1 MKRQFARR
9 FSFAY
14 INLLLLLLFLLVK
27 VISEFLLLLLL
38 AVLLLRE
45 CSVKVE
51 TNITAIS

>member
-14 INLLLLLLFLLVK
+14 INLLLLLFLLVK
-27 VISEFLLLLLL
+27 VISEFLLLLL

>member
-27 VISEFLLLLLL
+27 VISEFLLLLL

-45 CSVKVE
+45 CSVKIE

>member
-14 INLLLLLLFLLVK
+14 INLLLLFLLVK
-27 VISEFLLLLLL
+27 VISEFLLLLL